1 MTCVNIRKEHEMQSK
16 KKASAPSY
24 HTLSARMNRIENDA
38 STIIPFERKPRPTAK
53 EIQDASQFKAGVLV
67 GFLAATIIFLI
78 VLWAWVIPTM
88 DGAVATAQQA
98 YETTAGV
105 VHA

>member
-1 MTCVNIRKEHEMQSK
+1 MQTK
-16 KKASAPSY
+16 KKASAPSF
-24 HTLSARMNRIENDA
+24 HTSGTRYVAA
-38 STIIPFERKPRPTAK
+38 SKEAATIIPFEDKPRPTAK
-53 EIQDASQFKAGVLV
+53 EMQDASQFKAGVLV

>member
-1 MTCVNIRKEHEMQSK
+1 MQDN

-24 HTLSARMNRIENDA
+24 HTPSARTHRIDNEA
-38 STIIPFERKPRPTAK
+38 ATIIPFERKPRPTAK
-53 EIQDASQFKAGVLV
+53 EMQDASQFKAGVLV

>member
-1 MTCVNIRKEHEMQSK
+1 MQSK
-16 KKASAPSY
+16 NKASAPSY
-24 HTLSARMNRIENDA
+24 HTSSARKYRIENDA
-38 STIIPFERKPRPTAK
+38 ATIIPFERKRRPTTK
-53 EIQDASQFKAGVLV
+53 EMQDASQFKAGVLV

>member
-1 MTCVNIRKEHEMQSK
+1 MQTK
-16 KKASAPSY
+16 KKASAPRY
-24 HTLSARMNRIENDA
+24 HTSGTRYVAA
-38 STIIPFERKPRPTAK
+38 SKEAASIIPFEGKRPTAQ
-53 EIQDASQFKAGVLV
+53 EQLERSQFKAGVMV

-78 VLWAWVIPTM
+78 VLLAWIIPTM

>member
-1 MTCVNIRKEHEMQSK
+1 MQTK
-16 KKASAPSY
+16 KKASAPRY
-24 HTLSARMNRIENDA
+24 HTSGTRYVAASKEA

-53 EIQDASQFKAGVLV
+53 EMQDASQFKAGVLV
-67 GFLAATIIFLI
+67 GFLAATLIFLI

>member
-1 MTCVNIRKEHEMQSK
+1 MQTK
-16 KKASAPSY
+16 KKASAPSF
-24 HTLSARMNRIENDA
+24 HTSGTRYVAA
-38 STIIPFERKPRPTAK
+38 SKEAATIIPFERKPRPTAK
-53 EIQDASQFKAGVLV
+53 EMQDASQFKAGVLV

>member
-1 MTCVNIRKEHEMQSK
+1 M
-16 KKASAPSY
+16 
-24 HTLSARMNRIENDA
+24 
-38 STIIPFERKPRPTAK
+38 
-53 EIQDASQFKAGVLV
+53 QDASQFKAGVLV

>member
-1 MTCVNIRKEHEMQSK
+1 MQSK

-24 HTLSARMNRIENDA
+24 QLDGAHFDRIGNDA
-38 STIIPFERKPRPTAK
+38 VTIIPSERKRPTAY
-53 EIQDASQFKAGVLV
+53 EQLEADRFRVGFMV

-78 VLWAWVIPTM
+78 VLLAWVIPTM

>member
-1 MTCVNIRKEHEMQSK
+1 MQSK

-24 HTLSARMNRIENDA
+24 HTPSARMNRIENDA
-38 STIIPFERKPRPTAK
+38 SAIIPFERKPRPSAK
-53 EIQDASQFKAGVLV
+53 EMQDASQFKAGVLV
-67 GFLAATIIFLI
+67 GFLAATSIFLI

-88 DGAVATAQQA
+88 DGAMATAQQA